1 MSDLDALLTVAR
13 DAAVRHLGTLDTRD
27 ILSTDAAVAELAH
40 FREPFPAESSDAASV
55 IELLD
60 RVGSPATTASNGG
73 RFFGFVVGGTMP
85 VALAADWL
93 TSTWDQ
99 NAGLWILSPV
109 GAELEVIAA
118 SWLLEIFD
126 LPRDAAVGFV
136 TGSTMGEFSAF
147 AAARSALLKRVGYDV
162 RRQGLRNAPPLRVV
176 ASEEIHP
183 TNVAAL
189 AYLGIGLDEIERCP
203 VDDQGRIIAD
213 RMPELDDHTLVIV
226 QAGNINSGA
235 SDPFVEI
242 CAKAKRAGAWVHVD
256 GAFGLWARA
265 SRHKASLVAGLE
277 LADSWSVDAH
287 KWLNVPYDSAFYIC
301 RDRAAVED
309 VFGVQAAYLLRD
321 ERRQNNNFTPELSR
335 RARGVAVWAALKFL
349 GGAGLEALIDAS
361 CAHAARFAAGLSD
374 AGYDVMNEVVLN
386 QVVFA
391 CADEQQTRRALDYI
405 QRSGVCWLGPTQWR
419 GRFAMRISVSSWATT
434 VDDVEHSLAVMAD
447 AIRAK

>member
-1 MSDLDALLTVAR
+1 MSDLEALLTVAR
-13 DAAVRHLGTLDTRD
+13 DASARHLGSMDTRA
-27 ILSTDAAVAELAH
+27 ILSTEEAIEGLAQ
-40 FREPFPAESSDAASV
+40 FREPFPAESSDATAV

-60 RVGSPATTASNGG
+60 RVGSPATTVSNGG
-73 RFFGFVVGGTMP
+73 RFFGFVVGGTLP

-147 AAARSALLKRVGYDV
+147 AAARSALFKRAGYDV
-162 RRQGLRNAPPLRVV
+162 KRRGLRGAPQLRVV
-176 ASEEIHP
+176 TSEEVHP
-183 TNVAAL
+183 TNIAAL
-189 AYLGIGLDEIERCP
+189 AYLGVGLDEIERCP

-213 RMPELDDHTLVIV
+213 RVPELDERTLVIV

-242 CAKAKRAGAWVHVD
+242 CAKARRAGAWVHVD

-265 SRHKASLVAGLE
+265 SRRKAPLVAGIE

-301 RDRAAVED
+301 RDR
-309 VFGVQAAYLLRD
+309 
-321 ERRQNNNFTPELSR
+321 
-335 RARGVAVWAALKFL
+335 VA
-349 GGAGLEALIDAS
+349 
-361 CAHAARFAAGLSD
+361 
-374 AGYDVMNEVVLN
+374 
-386 QVVFA
+386 
-391 CADEQQTRRALDYI
+391 
-405 QRSGVCWLGPTQWR
+405 
-419 GRFAMRISVSSWATT
+419 
-434 VDDVEHSLAVMAD
+434 
-447 AIRAK
+447 

>member
-40 FREPFPAESSDAASV
+40 FREPFPAESSDARAV

-60 RVGSPATTASNGG
+60 RIGSPATTASNGG
-73 RFFGFVVGGTMP
+73 RFFGFVVGGTLP

-265 SRHKASLVAGLE
+265 SQQTASLVAGLE

-349 GGAGLEALIDAS
+349 GRAGLEALIDAS